1 MDFSKLQNRFLQNE
15 KLAFSSWIM
24 SANESVTSRKS
35 GTAKLIGENCLL
47 SELVCQ
53 NQQQSTSAVCW
64 RVNLIVKSNNNQHLA
79 CLCCLPNFSPC
90 KVAVVDGTI
99 ISPLPHFNRRF
110 RHERCE
116 RTTHFIF
123 APKPAKKERA
133 AGAQDMFFFAQ
144 PSLKVVSYDSC

>member
-24 SANESVTSRKS
+24 SANESVTRRKS
-35 GTAKLIGENCLL
+35 GTAKLISQNCLL
-47 SELVCQ
+47 SELNCQ

-110 RHERCE
+110 RRERCE

-123 APKPAKKERA
+123 APKPAKKRV
-133 AGAQDMFFFAQ
+133 GCRRTRHVLFCPTQ
-144 PSLKVVSYDSC
+144 PDSCQL